1 MKRCFIFK
9 WKIGTR
15 SIKLLP
21 LNTTFRAHMEPSPCG
36 TPAPTPRLPPLH
48 RNGPLAGACP
58 VSQSG
63 GAGSAAC
70 TCPGAFANC
79 ILLWLQPPRQK
90 EHSRL
95 QKLALGKPMEHAH
108 EAKAA
113 GPQHALHPGP
123 SFPADPKS
131 QKTPTD
137 TATSS
142 ATCTQDTFEAGVRT
156 RLLYATLCGWH
167 WAPQLSWPWA
177 LAGQLLLTG
186 YLFPHPLAVHTHP
199 DSLRV

>member
-1 MKRCFIFK
+1 M
-9 WKIGTR
+9 
-15 SIKLLP
+15 
-21 LNTTFRAHMEPSPCG
+21 
-36 TPAPTPRLPPLH
+36 PAPTPRLPPLH

-95 QKLALGKPMEHAH
+95 QKLALGKPMERAH

-156 RLLYATLCGWH
+156 RLLYATSCGWH